1 MIKSNKQWVFAGVF
15 ADKAITG
22 TKTDKREEFQ
32 LLIQECLSGNID
44 LVIAKSIPR
53 FARNTLDTLKYVN
66 LTEEYLKVSSKKLL
80 SVVTMKM
87 ERKIPI
93 KSFSYIKQ
101 DSKMKLE
108 TQKNDL
114 GRNQKQ

>member
-1 MIKSNKQWVFAGVF
+1 MNLRLHLIKMFGLEQ
-15 ADKAITG
+15 ADVQAPAVKHM
-22 TKTDKREEFQ
+22 
-32 LLIQECLSGNID
+32 
-44 LVIAKSIPR
+44 P
-53 FARNTLDTLKYVN
+53 
-66 LTEEYLKVSSKKLL
+66 EEYLKVSSKKLL